1 MKLGGDPVRV
11 LTGADAIVRPTTAFL
26 GLDVESTYMTDR
38 GQFDPE
44 FRVRTV
50 QFGANRMAWVLDLA
64 DEAQRAHAASILA
77 DPAYSFASHT
87 DMDVVSVWC
96 EFGIDIS
103 ARNVDTRMLASQA
116 DPDRETPADLKTL
129 ATLHGMPELEEADGE
144 LYAWM
149 KSVWPGRKNSKKADI
164 EAHGW
169 NLLAEWP
176 YHPEHQPWP
185 EVFTRYAGL
194 DAIAAFRLAHI
205 LTPRTQAPAEV
216 LVADQWLHTRATRIR
231 LSGKRVDVPR
241 LEALKHE
248 ADTTADGAKAIAMEL
263 TEGVNI
269 NGPKVLG
276 WLEQHGVDWNT
287 WPGPLTD
294 GGAPSL
300 AKDAVKLLRD
310 YPLDDVGR
318 QVVDQMI
325 VHRKH
330 MDLQRKTTD
339 IANRLVGGRIH
350 PLLNPVGAS
359 TTARMSSARPNMQNF
374 SKKDLRMRGLFLP
387 EPGYVL
393 GTIDFAQVELRVVA
407 ALAREEVMLETIR
420 AGGDLHQLTVDE
432 LAAAGVTI
440 TRDQAKIVNF
450 LIVYGGGAYAL
461 HTQTGIPMAEA
472 ADIINAWR
480 ERYQAISALALYL
493 GYEREA
499 IRTVSN
505 RRLPV
510 TRNKKTGDTKHYA
523 NINYAVQSAARELLV
538 DAWMRLEVGHNRPG
552 IVWWPIHDELVL
564 HMPEDEAEA
573 IMADAEDSMR
583 MDFRGVP
590 ITADAVIFRDE
601 AGVSRWMKA

>member
-1 MKLGGDPVRV
+1 MKLGGAPVTIHMA
-11 LTGADAIVRPTTAFL
+11 TGPTMSGL
-26 GLDVESTYMTDR
+26 YGLDVESTYMTDR

-50 QFGANRMAWVLDLA
+50 QFGNADTAWVFDLA
-64 DEAQRAHAASILA
+64 DDLQREQAAALLT
-77 DPAYSFASHT
+77 DERNSFVSHT
-87 DMDVVSVWC
+87 DMDVVSVWVT
-96 EFGIDIS
+96 FGIDIS

-129 ATLHGMPELEEADGE
+129 ATLHGMPELEEADGA

-169 NLLAEWP
+169 NLLAAMPAE
-176 YHPEHQPWP
+176 EWP

-194 DAIAAFRLAHI
+194 DAIAAFRLAHV

-216 LVADQWLHTRATRIR
+216 LVADQWLHVRATRMR

-241 LEALKHE
+241 LKALKAE
-248 ADTTADGAKAIAMEL
+248 ADTTADGAKAKAMDL
-263 TEGVNI
+263 TDGVNI
-269 NGPKVLG
+269 NGPKVLP
-276 WLEQHGVDWNT
+276 WLAQHGVDWDT

-294 GGAPSL
+294 SGAPSL
-300 AKDAVKLLRD
+300 AKDAVRLLLD
-310 YPLDDVGR
+310 YPLDEVGR
-318 QVVDQMI
+318 QVVDEMI

-339 IANRLVGGRIH
+339 ITARLVGDRIH

-407 ALAREEVMLETIR
+407 ALAREDVMLETIR

-432 LAAAGVTI
+432 LATAGVTI

-461 HTQTGIPMAEA
+461 HTQTGIPMTEA
-472 ADIINAWR
+472 GDIINAWR
-480 ERYQAISALALYL
+480 ERYRSISALATYL

-510 TRNKKTGDTKHYA
+510 TRNKKTGDTRHYA
-523 NINYAVQSAARELLV
+523 NINYAVQSAAREILV
-538 DAWMRLEVGHNRPG
+538 SSWMRLERDKGRAG

-601 AGVSRWMKA
+601 DGVSRWMKA